1 MDDLRDM
8 PSGIQ
13 EALWQMFKDGPTWD
27 GNLLS
32 KAARTWLVQNGLA
45 FRTKGYNALT
55 PEGVEMAVSPGMGER
70 KDKVPQ

>member
-32 KAARTWLVQNGLA
+32 KAARTWMVQNGLA
-45 FRTKGYNALT
+45 FRAKGYNALT
-55 PEGVEMAVSPGMGER
+55 EEGVQMAVSLGMGER
-70 KDKVPQ
+70 KDRVPQ